1 MTDPFNRYTAR
12 AEGRDPAPPPAPPVE
27 TRPSTLKIEGITISS
42 ARLVALDKIA
52 RQTSAARAG
61 LADALA
67 DLRAKRDDARS
78 RASHLRGRIAA
89 DPRAAGGEA
98 HLNDLDNE
106 ITLLTAQMT
115 EIDGELRCAAEA
127 AAIARA
133 NLQAALTFARDHGLH
148 IPAGVSQEV
157 RG

>member
-27 TRPSTLKIEGITISS
+27 TRPSTLKIEGVTVALS
-42 ARLVALDKIA
+42 RLAALDKIA

-67 DLRAKRDDARS
+67 DLRAKRDDVRQ
-78 RASHLRGRIAA
+78 RAAHLRGRIAA
-89 DPRAAGGEA
+89 DPRAAGGAA
-98 HLNDLDNE
+98 HLAELDAE
-106 ITLLTAQMT
+106 VARLTGRMT
-115 EIDGELRCAAEA
+115 ETDAELREAAEA

-133 NLQAALTFARDHGLH
+133 NLKNALTFARDHGLAV
-148 IPAGVSQEV
+148 PAGVDQEG
-157 RG
+157 RA